1 MKDLTAILPDSITVD
16 AIFSSEVLQKLLSDT
31 LLDPVSEFLSRP
43 QKNFRSQLVELGYL
57 FSLKDE
63 STSLSPEIRS
73 LLETGSSIVEL
84 IHSGS
89 LIVDDIQDLSP
100 IRRSRPSLHVVHGIP
115 LALNAGNWLYF
126 WALERIKALHL
137 NPVMTQELTQDIVSL
152 MMKAHAGQAV
162 DLGTRIDLV
171 PQENVRE
178 TAMASIELKS
188 GTLMSLALRI
198 GASIAGRSQKTE
210 ELFQLGSTLGVLLQ
224 IYDDIGNFF
233 TNTPK
238 RYEDLKLRRPSW
250 IWVMAADYSHDTYE
264 TFIDAVNSGPEDEK
278 LQRWISENDFRQKLE
293 RETELFRSLCEIS
306 WECEWKKTHPQTMKK
321 LMEMNKK
328 LEKAY
333 V

>member
-1 MKDLTAILPDSITVD
+1 MKNLTAILPDSIAVD
-16 AIFSSEVLQKLLSDT
+16 AIFSSDVMRKLISDT

-43 QKNFRSQLVELGYL
+43 QKNFRSHLVELGYR
-57 FSLKDE
+57 FSLKEE
-63 STSLSPEIRS
+63 SSSLSPEICS

-126 WALERIKALHL
+126 WALERIKALNL
-137 NPVMTQELTQDIVSL
+137 NPTMTQELTQDIVSL

-162 DLGTRIDLV
+162 DVGTRIDLV

-198 GASIAGRSQKTE
+198 GASIAERNQKTL
-210 ELFQLGSTLGVLLQ
+210 ELFQLGATLGVLLQ

-233 TNTPK
+233 TSNPK

-250 IWVMAADYSHDTYE
+250 IWVIAADYPHDIYE
-264 TFIDAVNSGPEDEK
+264 SFIEAVNSGPEEEK
-278 LQRWISENDFRQKLE
+278 LQVWIRENNFRKKIE
-293 RETELFRSLCEIS
+293 EETELFRSLCEIS
-306 WECEWKKTHPQTMKK
+306 WKSEWQKTHPQTMKK